1 MNICV
6 VAVMLAGYPAVT
18 VLCESVALMACHD
31 RGVSSSGG
39 AVSWRTV
46 SVDMIK
52 QHVVRKGWS
61 QMFSCSVDLGSRL
74 VSDWPLHL
82 LRPFGTSPRVL

>member
-1 MNICV
+1 
-6 VAVMLAGYPAVT
+6 MLAGYPAV
-18 VLCESVALMACHD
+18 LGENVALMACHD

-74 VSDWPLHL
+74 VSDWPPLHL
-82 LRPFGTSPRVL
+82 LRPFGTSARVL